1 MTDWMEKP
9 LAERIND
16 SVIGISILSGITG
29 MVTMLVFVLYDDRNW
44 MGCVLAIVTIVILV
58 FALSYFGDRY
68 AESIREV
75 DE

>member
-16 SVIGISILSGITG
+16 SVIGISVLSGITG

>member
-58 FALSYFGDRY
+58 FVLSYFGDRY

>member
-1 MTDWMEKP
+1 MTDWIEKP